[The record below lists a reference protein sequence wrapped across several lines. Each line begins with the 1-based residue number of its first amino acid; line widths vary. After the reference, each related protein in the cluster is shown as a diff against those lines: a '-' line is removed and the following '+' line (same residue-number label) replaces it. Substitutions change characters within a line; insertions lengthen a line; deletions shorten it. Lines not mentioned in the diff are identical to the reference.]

1 MNITEEVLAS
11 NKKEIDKI
19 SRALNDVAKF
29 LQLNHVN
36 NNMFDNQQPNIDD
49 FLETL
54 ADDLNIS
61 NALTILFNKIKEI
74 NLSLRSKNVDLNTLI
89 RLDKELKLML
99 EILGLKFDIIC
110 LTEEDINLLNEYN
123 LARASKDFN
132 KSDYIRNILI
142 ERNLL

>member
-1 MNITEEVLAS
+1 
-11 NKKEIDKI
+11 
-19 SRALNDVAKF
+19 
-29 LQLNHVN
+29 
-36 NNMFDNQQPNIDD
+36 MFDNQQPNIDD